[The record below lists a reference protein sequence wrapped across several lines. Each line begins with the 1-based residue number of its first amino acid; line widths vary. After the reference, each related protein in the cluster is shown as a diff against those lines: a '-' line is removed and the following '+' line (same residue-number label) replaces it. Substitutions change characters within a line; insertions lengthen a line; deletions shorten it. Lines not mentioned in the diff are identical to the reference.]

1 LGGTWLSK
9 GYMLKKLEQKS
20 TRWSFVV
27 NAIDIIVVIALVS
40 IGSLFMIRD
49 KDIVTK
55 DIVAIAS
62 LIISIAIAYITTI
75 RPFFRK
81 PRLEMFIDEIRCS
94 APILQGDTASWFIR
108 FGIMNCGLTM
118 AKGCIG
124 RIVGVW
130 TEQGEQL
137 KKFDPLTL
145 FWARQDIK
153 HTGFSPVNIQGYGD
167 VEYLDIAQI
176 KKSESTPLALR
187 MAYSLSLTKG
197 VDDSHSPGSEAML
210 RAGTHYIKVA
220 IYADEANISPRWFE
234 ITCSENVPEC
244 DGSAPCQIKEKRPK
258 FAR

>member
-1 LGGTWLSK
+1 
-9 GYMLKKLEQKS
+9 MLKKLEKQS

-27 NAIDIIVVIALVS
+27 NAIDIIVAIALIS
-40 IGSLFMIRD
+40 ISGLFMIQD
-49 KDIVTK
+49 KDIVAT
-55 DIVAIAS
+55 AG
-62 LIISIAIAYITTI
+62 LIISIAIAHITTI

-81 PRLEMFIDEIRCS
+81 PQLKMFIDEIRCS
-94 APILQGDTASWFIR
+94 PPTLQGDTASWFIR
-108 FGIMNCGLTM
+108 LGIMNYGLSM
-118 AKGCIG
+118 AKDCVG

-167 VEYLDIAQI
+167 IEYLDIAQI

-197 VDDSHSPGSEAML
+197 EDDSYSPGSEAML
-210 RAGTHYIKVA
+210 RPGTYYIQVA

-234 ITCSENVPEC
+234 ITCSEKIPEC
-244 DGSAPCQIKEKRPK
+244 DEPPPCQIKEKQPK
-258 FAR
+258 FTR